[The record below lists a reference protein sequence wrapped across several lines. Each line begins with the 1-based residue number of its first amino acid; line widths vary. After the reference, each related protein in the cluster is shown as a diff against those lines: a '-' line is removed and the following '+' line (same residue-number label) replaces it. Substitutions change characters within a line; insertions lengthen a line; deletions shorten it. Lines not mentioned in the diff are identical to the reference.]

1 MCQLTLST
9 YLMRLTRRV
18 IGYPGRGSARMYL
31 RSDVPEGRSRDARS
45 ACTWHAI
52 KRRWP
57 TGYSLLVEP
66 TSAHARS
73 ASWTRGLL
81 YCGLAAGP
89 VFVTA
94 FLVEG
99 ASREGYRPSRHPVS
113 SLALGPRGW
122 VQAANFTVT
131 GTLVLAGAA
140 GLWRARDPALSTRVG
155 QALIGAAGAGL
166 IGAAVFAT
174 DPVSGY
180 PPGTPDALLQPSR
193 TGIVHNLAAV
203 PVFVGL
209 PAAAFTCSWRSFR
222 IGQRGFGLYCAAT
235 ATTMLATTAL
245 FGAGFNQ
252 SPRLVNLAGLFQR
265 ASIVTGF
272 GWLTVLSARALRR
285 APATQA
291 RKPSA

>member
-1 MCQLTLST
+1 MMWSP
-9 YLMRLTRRV
+9 RWAGTRPELPEAARPVRDRV
-18 IGYPGRGSARMYL
+18 RRRAPAGY
-31 RSDVPEGRSRDARS
+31 
-45 ACTWHAI
+45 C
-52 KRRWP
+52 
-57 TGYSLLVEP
+57 LLVEP
-66 TSAHARS
+66 TSAHGISAR
-73 ASWTRGLL
+73 WTRGLL

-99 ASREGYRPSRHPVS
+99 ARREGYRPSRHPVS

-122 VQAANFTVT
+122 IQAANFAVT

-140 GLWRARDPALSTRVG
+140 GVWRARDPALSARVG

-180 PPGTPDALLQPSR
+180 PPGTPDAVLQPSR

-209 PAAAFTCSWRSFR
+209 PAAAFTCSWRAVR
-222 IGQRGFGLYCAAT
+222 RGQRGFGLYCAAT
-235 ATTMLATTAL
+235 AMTMLATMAL
-245 FGAGFNQ
+245 AGAGFNQ
-252 SPRLVNLAGLFQR
+252 SPRLVNLAGLLQR

-272 GWLTVLSARALRR
+272 GWLTALSARTLMR

-291 RKPSA
+291 ATHQPDSAPGQG

>member
-1 MCQLTLST
+1 
-9 YLMRLTRRV
+9 
-18 IGYPGRGSARMYL
+18 
-31 RSDVPEGRSRDARS
+31 
-45 ACTWHAI
+45 
-52 KRRWP
+52 
-57 TGYSLLVEP
+57 LLVEP
-66 TSAHARS
+66 TSAHGISAR
-73 ASWTRGLL
+73 WTRGLL

-89 VFVTA
+89 IFVTA

-99 ASREGYRPSRHPVS
+99 ARREGYRPSRHPVS

-122 VQAANFTVT
+122 VQAANFAVT

-140 GLWRARDPALSTRVG
+140 GVWRARDPALNTRVG

-166 IGAAVFAT
+166 IGAAIFAT

-180 PPGTPDALLQPSR
+180 PPGTPDAVLQPSR

-209 PAAAFTCSWRSFR
+209 PAAAFTCGWRAVR
-222 IGQRGFGLYCAAT
+222 TGQPGFGLYCAAT
-235 ATTMLATTAL
+235 AVTMLATTAL
-245 FGAGFNQ
+245 AGAGFSQ
-252 SPRLVNLAGLFQR
+252 SPRLVNLAGLLQR

-272 GWLTVLSARALRR
+272 GWLTVLSVRTLMR

-291 RKPSA
+291 RNYQPDSAPGQG

>member
-1 MCQLTLST
+1 MTSP
-9 YLMRLTRRV
+9 V
-18 IGYPGRGSARMYL
+18 
-31 RSDVPEGRSRDARS
+31 
-45 ACTWHAI
+45 
-52 KRRWP
+52 
-57 TGYSLLVEP
+57 GYSLLVEP
-66 TSAHARS
+66 TSAHGRS
-73 ASWTRGLL
+73 ARWTRGLL
-81 YCGLAAGP
+81 YCGLAAAP

-122 VQAANFTVT
+122 VQAANFAVT

-140 GLWRARDPALSTRVG
+140 GVWRARDPALSTRVG

-193 TGIVHNLAAV
+193 AGIVHNLAAV

-209 PAAAFTCSWRSFR
+209 PAAAFTYSWRSVR

-235 ATTMLATTAL
+235 ATTMLATMAL
-245 FGAGFNQ
+245 AGAGFNQ

-272 GWLTVLSARALRR
+272 GWLTVLSARALKR
-285 APATQA
+285 APATQV
-291 RKPSA
+291 RNPSA